1 MTDFQKTQKKD
12 YNLQDFNEEIHRRA
26 CKPST
31 PVVPYANANANDSA
45 TERLDKLYPE
55 RFGTVSS

>member
-12 YNLQDFNEEIHRRA
+12 FNMQDFNEEYHRMA

-31 PVVPYANANANDSA
+31 PVVPYHNAPARDAA
-45 TERLDKLYPE
+45 TERLDKLDPE
-55 RFGTVSS
+55 RFATISS